1 MKKTVL
7 ITGATSGIGEATARA
22 YAAAGDK
29 LIITGRR
36 GDRLQALKAE
46 LKATYGAEVCVA
58 AFDVREQAMCEAA
71 IEALPEKFRQIDVL
85 VNNAGLAAGLEHVN
99 DGNPDDWN
107 VMIDTNIKGLLYIS
121 RVVVNL
127 MVENGIRG
135 HIVNIGS
142 IAGTQVYENGN
153 VYCATKH
160 AVHALSQGM
169 RIDFLRQGIRVT
181 EIRPGMVE
189 TEFSIVR
196 FHGDK
201 QRADGVYAGLQPLT
215 GKDVAEA
222 VVWATSQPDHVH
234 INEIVL
240 TPTAQADSFYNV
252 RKYGNK

>member
-22 YAAAGDK
+22 YAAVGDK

-36 GDRLQALKAE
+36 GDRLHALKEE
-46 LKATYGAEVCVA
+46 LEATYGVEVCVA
-58 AFDVREQAMCEAA
+58 VFDVREQAVCEAA
-71 IEALPEKFRQIDVL
+71 IEALPEEFRRIDVL
-85 VNNAGLAAGLEHVN
+85 VNNAGLAAGLEHLN
-99 DGNPDDWN
+99 EGNPEDWN
-107 VMIDTNIKGLLYIS
+107 AMIDTNIKGLLYIS

-127 MVENGIRG
+127 MVESGIRG
-135 HIVNIGS
+135 HVVNIGS

-189 TEFSIVR
+189 TEFSVVR

-252 RKYGNK
+252 RK

>member
-215 GKDVAEA
+215 GRDVAEA

-252 RKYGNK
+252 RK